1 MRDRFCFLFCLIVNL
16 NILKVDNYESLWD
29 TRFTNL
35 LKEVFDYTKLFIFD
49 GNGVFGGI

>member
-16 NILKVDNYESLWD
+16 AILIVDNRVSLWD

-35 LKEVFDYTKLFIFD
+35 
-49 GNGVFGGI
+49 